1 MFAIFEILNLI
12 FSATQMFQDEGYEC
26 EPAMNMHRKEWDRRW
41 LCTGSCYNCRP
52 DSNGREEILDEA
64 LAIWRSI

>member
-41 LCTGSCYNCRP
+41 LCTGSCYNCRH
-52 DSNGREEILDEA
+52 DARGREEILDEA
-64 LAIWRSI
+64 LAIWRSV

>member
-1 MFAIFEILNLI
+1 MFN
-12 FSATQMFQDEGYEC
+12 DEGYEC